1 MDGRK
6 CAWAKGMADEQR
18 NLVLDWTGIGCEL
31 QCDLKGKMK
40 KTAFLKPNYKCCNRA
55 NATPAFLSVLNLRC
69 VCVLK
74 WYPSCIFAAV
84 TAFERQ
90 CLSLGLKR
98 RRSCRFRRIYRKTQ
112 IGVRVLKEEQAD
124 IRNSFVCYILGFQ
137 KKHSRVW
144 PCF

>member
-6 CAWAKGMADEQR
+6 CAWAKGMDDEQR

-40 KTAFLKPNYKCCNRA
+40 NAAFLKPNYKCCNRA
-55 NATPAFLSVLNLRC
+55 NATPAVLSVLNLRC
-69 VCVLK
+69 ACFLK
-74 WYPSCIFAAV
+74 WYPSCIFAAL

-112 IGVRVLKEEQAD
+112 IGLLKEEQAD
-124 IRNSFVCYILGFQ
+124 IRNCFVCYIFDFQ